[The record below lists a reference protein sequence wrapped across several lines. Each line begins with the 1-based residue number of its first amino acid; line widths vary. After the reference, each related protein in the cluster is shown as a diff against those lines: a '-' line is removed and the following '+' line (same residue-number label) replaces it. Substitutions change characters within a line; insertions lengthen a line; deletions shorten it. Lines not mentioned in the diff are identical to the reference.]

1 MGCLLLLPVHVYW
14 AQTSSACFPHFA
26 VSLSLA
32 LGSAGLDVSALPA
45 VGSVVRGFLDLPG
58 FGETEGL

>member
-1 MGCLLLLPVHVYW
+1 M
-14 AQTSSACFPHFA
+14 
-26 VSLSLA
+26 SLSLA